1 MTPMADKKER
11 ERIIEI
17 LKSGEFTFSF
27 HDSSYGTLIPKT
39 TKSYE
44 EAGDLQEGGVES
56 YDLDM
61 DSYGDGL
68 VDVLIEALGGN
79 LYST

>member
-1 MTPMADKKER
+1 MRKER

-27 HDSSYGTLIPKT
+27 HDSSYGTLIPKR

-44 EAGDLQEGGVES
+44 KAGELEEGGIES

-68 VDVLIEALGGN
+68 VELLIEALGGK